1 MEQLLHYVWKHK
13 LFPLTPLTTTDNRP
27 VEVIDVGLPN
37 RDAGPDFFNAKVKID
52 GTLWVGNI
60 EIHLRSSDWYAH
72 KHQLD
77 ANYNN
82 VILHIAGNI
91 DAEITTLKGDTIPQI
106 QLNVPQEVLR
116 NYEELLHSDNYPP
129 CYKVIPSLSKLMLH
143 SWMSALQTERLEQK
157 TQAIGERVRKMSGDW
172 EAAYFVTLA
181 RNFGFGING
190 DAFEQWALSLHL
202 DKIAH
207 HRDNLLQVEA
217 FFFGQAGLLNEDSI
231 PERYRKEAAKGS
243 YYQALCSEYRFLL
256 NKFKGSLSDDDSI
269 KAIDF
274 KQWKFLRLRPQN
286 FPHIRIAQLAYLY
299 HARKVSLSAIAECE
313 NIKQIKELLQTS
325 VSDFWQEHYVF
336 SDASDTKTTVSDTK
350 TAASDDKTAKKKQTN
365 KHHLSQKSIE
375 LIIINTFIPMLFA
388 YGRYKSN
395 ERLTEKAFELLEA
408 LKAENNAIVRMWQQ
422 VGLEV
427 KTAGD
432 AQALIQLKK
441 NYCDSKDCLRCRIGY
456 EYLKHKKER

>member
-13 LFPLTPLTTTDNRP
+13 LFPLTPLTTTDNRL

-37 RDAGPDFFNAKVKID
+37 RNAGPDFFNAKVRID

-72 KHQLD
+72 KHQSD

-82 VILHIAGNI
+82 VILHISSKI
-91 DAEITTLKGDTIPQI
+91 DAEITTSKGDTIPQVR
-106 QLNVPQEVLR
+106 LNIPQEVLL

-129 CYKVIPSLSKLMLH
+129 CYKVVPSLSKLMLH

-157 TQAIGERVRKMSGDW
+157 TLAIGERVGKMNGDW
-172 EAAYFVTLA
+172 EAACFITLA

-202 DKIAH
+202 DKVAH
-207 HRDNLLQVEA
+207 HRDNLLQIEA
-217 FFFGQAGLLNEDSI
+217 FFFGQAGLLNKDSI
-231 PERYRKEAAKGS
+231 PERYRAEAVKGS
-243 YYQALCSEYRFLL
+243 YYQALCNEYRFLM
-256 NKFKGSLSDDDSI
+256 NKFRGSLAGDDGI
-269 KAIDF
+269 RAIDYR
-274 KQWKFLRLRPQN
+274 QWKFLRLRPQN

-313 NIKQIKELLQTS
+313 NIKQIQELLQTS

-336 SDASDTKTTVSDTK
+336 SDASETKTGK
-350 TAASDDKTAKKKQTN
+350 TAHKN
-365 KHHLSQKSIE
+365 KHRLSQKSID
-375 LIIINTFIPMLFA
+375 LIIINTFVPMLFA
-388 YGRYKSN
+388 YGRYKNN

-422 VGLEV
+422 VGVEI

-441 NYCDSKDCLRCRIGY
+441 NYCDSKDCLRCRIGF
-456 EYLKHKKER
+456 EYLKRKKEG